1 MSGNKEIVDLSLV
14 PDPLNA
20 DVYVVKSDTDYRV
33 RIGAANGIPYLDG
46 SAKIPSALLPS
57 TSGETNTASNV
68 GAGTGTIFKQKTGVD
83 LEFKTLVAGT
93 GISITNGASDITIAA
108 TGGSAGEANTA
119 SNLGT
124 GTGVYASKSGVDLRF
139 KSLKAGSNVT
149 ITNTATDITIAASG
163 GGAGTWGSITGTLS
177 NQTDLNTALSGKS
190 DTGHS
195 HAAGDISSGVI
206 AAARLGT
213 GTPSATTYLRGDGA
227 WVTLSSGT
235 VTSVN
240 ASGGTTGM
248 SFTGGPITG
257 SGTLTLS
264 GTLAVAN
271 GGTGATTASAART
284 ALGVPAIS
292 HSHTISQISDAS
304 AVGAALMAAAS
315 KDTGRDTVGIF
326 VQSADPAAS
335 ADDGD
340 LWIW

>member
-14 PDPLNA
+14 PDPLNG
-20 DVYVVKSDTDYRV
+20 DIYVVKSDTDYRI
-33 RIGAANGIPYLDG
+33 RIGAANGLPYLDAT
-46 SAKIPSALLPS
+46 SKIPSALLPS
-57 TSGETNTASNV
+57 TSGENNTASNV

-83 LEFKTLVAGT
+83 LEFKSLVAGT
-93 GISITNGASDITIAA
+93 GISITNGPSDITIAA

-124 GTGVYASKSGVDLRF
+124 GEGIYASKSGVDLRF
-139 KSLKAGSNVT
+139 KSLKAGANVT
-149 ITNTATDITIAASG
+149 ISNTATEITIAATG
-163 GGAGTWGSITGTLS
+163 GGGTWGSITGTLS
-177 NQTDLNTALSGKS
+177 SQTDLQTALNGKS
-190 DTGHS
+190 NTGHTHS
-195 HAAGDISSGVI
+195 ASDIASGII
-206 AAARLGT
+206 APAQLGT
-213 GTPSATTYLRGDGA
+213 GSPSATTYLRGDGA

-257 SGTLTLS
+257 SGTLTLA
-264 GTLAVAN
+264 GTLAIAN

-284 ALGVPAIS
+284 ALGVPAV
-292 HSHTISQISDAS
+292 SHTHTASQISDS
-304 AVGAALMAAAS
+304 TSIGRALIAAS
-315 KDTGRDTVGIF
+315 TKDTGRDTIGVF
-326 VQSADPAAS
+326 VQSTDPAAS